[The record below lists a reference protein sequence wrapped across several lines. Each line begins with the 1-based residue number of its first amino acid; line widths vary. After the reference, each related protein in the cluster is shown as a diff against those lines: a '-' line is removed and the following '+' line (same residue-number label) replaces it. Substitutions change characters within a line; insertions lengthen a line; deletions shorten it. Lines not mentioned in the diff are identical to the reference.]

1 MAVRG
6 SIEWCENPAVTKLCS
21 ITSLASAKPASR
33 SPNAHSSAGRPRG
46 SSPSGTAKSPAS
58 HLISCKSRRT
68 FATLPFARAFG
79 PPGYRL
85 SSGSSVNG
93 SGSRSTLIF
102 SIASAAVVSSTA
114 ATARI
119 GSPTNSGSMVR
130 IGFSGGGNDGTS
142 SAVRMPATP
151 SMASASEA
159 SMLRTRA
166 CGIGLVSSLQNSM
179 PSARK
184 SSAYL
189 ARPVTLATTSGGTK
203 SLPIRL

>member
-1 MAVRG
+1 M
-6 SIEWCENPAVTKLCS
+6 C
-21 ITSLASAKPASR
+21 
-33 SPNAHSSAGRPRG
+33 
-46 SSPSGTAKSPAS
+46 
-58 HLISCKSRRT
+58 
-68 FATLPFARAFG
+68 
-79 PPGYRL
+79 
-85 SSGSSVNG
+85 
-93 SGSRSTLIF
+93 
-102 SIASAAVVSSTA
+102 ASAAVVSSTA
-114 ATARI
+114 ASARI
-119 GSPTNSGSMVR
+119 GSPTNIGSVVR
-130 IGFSGGGNDGTS
+130 IGFSGGGSDGTS
-142 SAVRMPATP
+142 SAVRMSTTP